1 MANKITGYSPPDAAT
16 LAGAGSGPAADKV
29 SVGAATTSAAAPS
42 SAGTDTATFTGSART
57 LQKLG
62 EVLANTPVVN
72 SEKVSAI
79 KEAVQNGSYRVNA
92 ASVADKLL
100 QHDSE
105 LKRP

>member
-1 MANKITGYSPPDAAT
+1 MPNKITGYSPTDTAT
-16 LAGAGSGPAADKV
+16 LAGAAGGQTADKV
-29 SVGAATTSAAAPS
+29 AAGASTAAATSAS
-42 SAGTDTATFTGSART
+42 VAGTDTATFTGSART

-62 EVLANTPVVN
+62 QVLATTPVVN

-79 KEAVQNGSYRVNA
+79 KEAVQNGTYRVNA

-105 LKRP
+105 LN

>member
-1 MANKITGYSPPDAAT
+1 MPNKITGYSPTDAAT
-16 LAGAGSGPAADKV
+16 LAGAAGGQTADKL
-29 SVGAATTSAAAPS
+29 SAGASTAAATTAAS
-42 SAGTDTATFTGSART
+42 VAGTDTATFTGSART

-62 EVLANTPVVN
+62 QVLATTPVVN

-79 KEAVQNGSYRVNA
+79 KEAVQNGTYRVNA

-105 LKRP
+105 LN